1 MLTRL
6 VHGGNIGN
14 IEAGNRRARQS
25 REHCEQINLGGGGG
39 SISPAGIVRGRGNPA
54 SENEQT
60 ETGVRAIVFPCS
72 KNKSS

>member
-39 SISPAGIVRGRGNPA
+39 EAFRRPELYEGEGIRRAKMSKRKRGYGR
-54 SENEQT
+54 
-60 ETGVRAIVFPCS
+60 
-72 KNKSS
+72 